1 MNSLATLF
9 TTILFSIATFFIYIV
24 VSKSNSSL
32 AYENS
37 IKDISTLTK
46 LPSIS
51 LSTPF
56 IENRVKE
63 YDDYS
68 NDLYLGMKKDTYAG
82 FVYAK

>member
-9 TTILFSIATFFIYIV
+9 ATILFSITIFFIFIV
-24 VSKSNSSL
+24 VSKSVSSL
-32 AYENS
+32 AYENR
-37 IKDISTLTK
+37 IKDISLLTK
-46 LPSIS
+46 LPNIS

-68 NDLYLGMKKDTYAG
+68 NDFYLGMKKDTYAG

>member
-1 MNSLATLF
+1 MNYLSTLF
-9 TTILFSIATFFIYIV
+9 ATIFFSIVAFFIYIV
-24 VSKSNSSL
+24 VFKSNPSL
-32 AYENS
+32 AYENN
-37 IKDISTLTK
+37 IKDISALSK

-68 NDLYLGMKKDTYAG
+68 NDFYLGMKKDTYVG